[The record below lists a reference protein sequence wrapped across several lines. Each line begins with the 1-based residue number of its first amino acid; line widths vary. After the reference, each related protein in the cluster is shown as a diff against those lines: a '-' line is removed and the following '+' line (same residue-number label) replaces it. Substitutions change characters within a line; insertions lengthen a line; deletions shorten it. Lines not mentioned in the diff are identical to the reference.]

1 MESSSGKQVGVV
13 HPLATQENGNMPQ
26 EHHNVNADYYL
37 GQVQSRDLYNGVK
50 DILDQS
56 KVSEEQMGIVD
67 SPEATFLG
75 FIKSFTQVL
84 PEESRPIVVPCLA
97 ITFFSLALTPNFIYL
112 VLASSFVSVFCY
124 LVKKICV
131 DPNVEKRLAAHHAVN
146 EVNKRSAEV
155 MNTTIGAIGSHR
167 IDQFLEFNRQ
177 TLEWKSNIMESQRN
191 AFVDQQK
198 IDKDKTVAL
207 AKINSPIEQSRHNL
221 QLKLKEITQAQNMKS
236 IEENSKA
243 QIKKMQIDGSAKL
256 YEEKT
261 KQMEIEKSIQ
271 RDIALEK
278 ELTARNKITQDTQKN
293 IVEVQ
298 ESNNTARA
306 KVNASLAESEALC
319 NVALEG
325 AKNGIKYNVYLNRE

>member
-1 MESSSGKQVGVV
+1 
-13 HPLATQENGNMPQ
+13 
-26 EHHNVNADYYL
+26 
-37 GQVQSRDLYNGVK
+37 
-50 DILDQS
+50 
-56 KVSEEQMGIVD
+56 
-67 SPEATFLG
+67 
-75 FIKSFTQVL
+75 
-84 PEESRPIVVPCLA
+84 
-97 ITFFSLALTPNFIYL
+97 
-112 VLASSFVSVFCY
+112 
-124 LVKKICV
+124 
-131 DPNVEKRLAAHHAVN
+131 
-146 EVNKRSAEV
+146 
-155 MNTTIGAIGSHR
+155 
-167 IDQFLEFNRQ
+167 
-177 TLEWKSNIMESQRN
+177 MESQRN

-298 ESNNTARA
+298 ER
-306 KVNASLAESEALC
+306 
-319 NVALEG
+319 
-325 AKNGIKYNVYLNRE
+325 